1 MRMSGMPG
9 DVARSGRK
17 AYAKPVV
24 KQVQLRP
31 EEAVLGNCK
40 GNEPR
45 GPATSNCNV
54 PSQCYSL
61 GS

>member
-1 MRMSGMPG
+1 VIEEEREPG
-9 DVARSGRK
+9 AGKRP
-17 AYAKPVV
+17 YEKPEL

-40 GNEPR
+40 ISATS
-45 GPATSNCNV
+45 GPATSNCGTFV
-54 PSQCYSL
+54 CSAV